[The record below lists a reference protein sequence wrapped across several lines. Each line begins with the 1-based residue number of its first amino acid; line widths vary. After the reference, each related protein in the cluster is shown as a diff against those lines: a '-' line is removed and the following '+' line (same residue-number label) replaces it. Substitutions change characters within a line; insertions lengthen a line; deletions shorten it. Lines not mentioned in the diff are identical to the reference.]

1 MAMAIG
7 DRGCC
12 NAAARKRAKPRADQA
27 VLGAAS
33 GRRTTRSPAG
43 YCHAQ

>member
-7 DRGCC
+7 DRGCG
-12 NAAARKRAKPRADQA
+12 NAAAGKRAKARADQA

-33 GRRTTRSPAG
+33 GRRTACGSARD
-43 YCHAQ
+43 CNAQ